1 MMDTATHNLTVKR
14 SWHFYDDAVMALA
27 SNLTVSTQNK
37 AWTPLASRLL
47 TTALGVEISTKTA
60 SYNTIGPY
68 NDKLTS
74 RTVAIW
80 LDHGLG
86 PYTRN
91 YSYIILSN
99 VKVQPMP
106 ELIKRYNDDEIF
118 SCISNQDLFHA
129 MAWLTLRRV
138 SFVLRNNTT
147 TMFSSQN
154 SFFKINTRLN
164 DAGAYLFN
172 EATNDLSATLSHPTR
187 INRIVTINI
196 DRIGY
201 GQGCIVLS
209 DLATNVMIALPSSD
223 PLLGASVTVTCK
235 KNN

>member
-47 TTALGVEISTKTA
+47 TTGNVTIGFFNGTIITLFDGINYSFRYTTKT
-60 SYNTIGPY
+60 S
-68 NDKLTS
+68 D
-74 RTVAIW
+74 
-80 LDHGLG
+80 
-86 PYTRN
+86 
-91 YSYIILSN
+91 N
-99 VKVQPMP
+99 VQSMP

-147 TMFSSQN
+147 TVFSSQN
-154 SFFKINTRLN
+154 SFFKINARLN

-172 EATNDLSATLSHPTR
+172 EATNDFSATVSHPTR

-209 DLATNVMIALPSSD
+209 DLTTNVMIALPSSD

>member
-47 TTALGVEISTKTA
+47 TT
-60 SYNTIGPY
+60 
-68 NDKLTS
+68 
-74 RTVAIW
+74 
-80 LDHGLG
+80 
-86 PYTRN
+86 
-91 YSYIILSN
+91 
-99 VKVQPMP
+99 VQSMP

-138 SFVLRNNTT
+138 SFVLRNNTM

-154 SFFKINTRLN
+154 SFFKINARLN

-209 DLATNVMIALPSSD
+209 DLTTNVMIALPSSD
-223 PLLGASVTVTCK
+223 QLLGASVTVTCK
-235 KNN
+235 KKQLKLRYKY

>member
-74 RTVAIW
+74 RTVQ
-80 LDHGLG
+80 
-86 PYTRN
+86 
-91 YSYIILSN
+91 S
-99 VKVQPMP
+99 MP

-147 TMFSSQN
+147 TVFSSQN
-154 SFFKINTRLN
+154 SFFKINARLN

-172 EATNDLSATLSHPTR
+172 EATNDFSATVSHPTR

-209 DLATNVMIALPSSD
+209 DLTTNVMIALPSSD